1 MFFMP
6 VCINTPG
13 KNKTLFSWP
22 DKLCLSGL
30 KISSMTAHIQNAHIY
45 RFLSLCFAYP
55 NKGFIKN
62 LEHKLEDIEEHKS
75 ELHVL
80 INLFKAE
87 NLETLQG
94 EYTRLFITGYP
105 KTPCPPYESVQLEG
119 RIMGKAADAV
129 EKIYKEWGM
138 RVEPGIL
145 DHISTELEF
154 CAFLLSASTLE
165 EDTAIDAQEA
175 YDAFKQNHLCV
186 WLPGFLN
193 KIQANADFQVYRQ
206 LAALVQQVVC

>member
-1 MFFMP
+1 
-6 VCINTPG
+6 
-13 KNKTLFSWP
+13 
-22 DKLCLSGL
+22 
-30 KISSMTAHIQNAHIY
+30 MTANLNQAHIF

-62 LEHKLEDIEEHKS
+62 LEHKLQDIEGDQT
-75 ELHVL
+75 ELLTL
-80 INLFKAE
+80 IELFKAE
-87 NLETLQG
+87 DLETLQG

-165 EDTAIDAQEA
+165 EDTALDAQEA
-175 YDAFKQNHLCV
+175 YDAFKQNHLYV
-186 WLPGFLN
+186 WLPEFL
-193 KIQANADFQVYRQ
+193 KKLHANTNFQVYRQ